1 MKRQEILENVE
12 SATFVDGFDE
22 AIIGYEPNSGK
33 VVYDISAM
41 VDIVRDNEKIDEDE
55 AIDYL
60 SYRILSAYIG
70 DQTPIYIHK
79 V

>member
-1 MKRQEILENVE
+1 MKRQEILENVDM
-12 SATFVDGFDE
+12 ALFADGFDD

-33 VVYDISAM
+33 VVYEISAM
-41 VDIVRDNEKIDEDE
+41 VDILIRDQEMDEEE

-60 SYRILSAYIG
+60 SYNVLCAHVG